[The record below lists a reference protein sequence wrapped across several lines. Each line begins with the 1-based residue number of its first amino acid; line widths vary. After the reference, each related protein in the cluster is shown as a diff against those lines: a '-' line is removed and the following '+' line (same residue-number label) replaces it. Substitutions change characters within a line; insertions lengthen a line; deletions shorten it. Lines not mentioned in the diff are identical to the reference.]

1 MKIIY
6 VTFKIMKILIKVLI
20 DNFAQIKI
28 KKYCLYSKLINKI
41 FSKIIDEMFEFLI
54 FCFIYF

>member
-1 MKIIY
+1 MKIIN

-20 DNFAQIKI
+20 DNFAQIQI

-41 FSKIIDEMFEFLI
+41 ISKIIDKMFEFLI